1 MSCLWGCSLC
11 PEALSFF
18 TWPLAEHIQMQKR
31 GKQVNKF
38 LYADEE
44 VFKATFTLHFL
55 IPDT

>member
-1 MSCLWGCSLC
+1 
-11 PEALSFF
+11 
-18 TWPLAEHIQMQKR
+18 MQKR
-31 GKQVNKF
+31 CKQVNEF